1 MAEISVNVIVHR
13 KEDDKRQFFFS
24 ADLTVQQAKE
34 IICHDFFS
42 EGTVQSSKFTLY
54 KVDAF
59 EEPTYP
65 LRRQKLP
72 MKKSNVS
79 TGDLLILKSEKD
91 LSPEEKLKISL
102 HFTQTGLSE
111 DSKYLEDI
119 EVFREFTLNE
129 LKQIIM
135 DLPSLAKVTKTD
147 GI

>member
-1 MAEISVNVIVHR
+1 
-13 KEDDKRQFFFS
+13 
-24 ADLTVQQAKE
+24 
-34 IICHDFFS
+34 
-42 EGTVQSSKFTLY
+42 
-54 KVDAF
+54 
-59 EEPTYP
+59 
-65 LRRQKLP
+65 